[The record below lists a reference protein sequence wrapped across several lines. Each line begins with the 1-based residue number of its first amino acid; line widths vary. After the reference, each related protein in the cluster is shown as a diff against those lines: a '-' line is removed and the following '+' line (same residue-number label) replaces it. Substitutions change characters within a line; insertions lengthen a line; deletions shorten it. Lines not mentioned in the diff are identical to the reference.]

1 MKIYENTNPDVVSK
15 RRIIFIGIVIFM
27 LFLIIIF
34 KLCYMQ
40 LVNVKAS
47 VSNLNKLSTKTVY
60 GRSMPRGKI
69 LDRNYNVI
77 VDNIGTNMISYK
89 RESKVSVKDE
99 IDMAYLLAKKID
111 VSYTKLTVNMLK
123 DFWIANNKEEA
134 DKKITKEEYELY
146 ERRKLKASELEKLK
160 KERIGENELGVYQD
174 IDKEAAYIYYLMNHG
189 YSYDEKVIKD
199 DASDEEYAYIVSN
212 KEKLKGFETSTSW
225 QRSYPYGDTLRQI
238 LGNVSSYEQGLPE
251 ELKNEYLKKGYSLN
265 DRVGLSYLELQY
277 EDELFGKKDKYEVKN
292 GVKKLIEKGSSGNDI
307 VLSIDINLQQELEK
321 ILEEELINV
330 KGEPNTEYYDHTSV
344 VITDPKTG
352 EILAMAS
359 KQITNTPDGYK
370 ISDYTT
376 NLLTGSDTPGSIV
389 KGASMLVGYSTG
401 NLKPGQVFYD
411 KCIKFKNT
419 PQKCSWSTSLG
430 ALNDITALRYSSNSY
445 QFQLALKVAGVN
457 YYHNMPIKI
466 DDTAL
471 NTYRSV
477 FNTLGLGV
485 KSGIDLPN
493 ETEGYKG
500 KTSNAGLLLNYSIG
514 QYDTYS
520 ALQLSS
526 YVNTLA
532 NLGERNKL
540 HLVKEIRYSTD
551 DDSLGSVKKTYEK
564 EVLNTSDI
572 DKIYFERV
580 REGFKSVMDG
590 YLGKGYM
597 GSSPNPAGK
606 TGTSESFYDSDGDGK
621 VDQET
626 YSKSFIGY
634 APYDNPVM
642 SIVSISPHVRHKKSS
657 STYASGVNKRIVS
670 RICNIFFENY
680 K

>member
-1 MKIYENTNPDVVSK
+1 MKKYDNNNPEVITK
-15 RRIIFIGIVIFM
+15 NRIIVILIILSILFIV
-27 LFLIIIF
+27 IIF
-34 KLCYMQ
+34 KVSYMQ
-40 LVNVKAS
+40 LINVKAS
-47 VSNLNKLSTKTVY
+47 IKNLDKLSTKIVY
-60 GRSMPRGKI
+60 GNSMPRGRI

-89 RESKVSVKDE
+89 REKGITIKDE
-99 IDMAYLLAKKID
+99 IDMAYIVADKLDINY
-111 VSYTKLTVNMLK
+111 VKLTDNILK
-123 DFWIANNKEEA
+123 DFWIANNKELA
-134 DKKITKEEYELY
+134 DKKITKKEYKLY
-146 ERRKLKASELEKLK
+146 ERRKLKAKDLEKLK
-160 KERIGENELGVYQD
+160 KERITKEELSIYNEK
-174 IDKEAAYIYYLMNHG
+174 DKEAAYIYYLMNHG

-199 DASDEEYAYIVSN
+199 DASDEEYVFVASN
-212 KEKLKGFETSTSW
+212 KSKLRGFITSTSW
-225 QRSYPYGDTLRQI
+225 QRTYPYNDTLRQI
-238 LGNVSSYEQGLPE
+238 LGTVSSYEQGLPE
-251 ELKNEYLKKGYSLN
+251 NLKTSYLKKGYSLN

-277 EDELFGKKDKYEVKN
+277 EDELYGKKDKYEVKN
-292 GVKKLIEKGSSGNDI
+292 GKKTLIEKGSRGNDI

-321 ILEEELINV
+321 IIEEELINA
-330 KGEPNTEYYDHTSV
+330 KREANTQYFDHTSV

-352 EILAMAS
+352 EVLAMAS
-359 KQITNTPDGYK
+359 KQITNTNEGYK

-376 NLLTGSDTPGSIV
+376 SILTSSDTPGSIV

-401 NLKPGQVFYD
+401 NLKIGDVFYD

-430 ALNDITALRYSSNSY
+430 TLNDITALRYSSNSY
-445 QFQLALKVAGVN
+445 QFQLALKVAGIN

-466 DDTAL
+466 DDSAL

-485 KSGIDLPN
+485 KSEIDLPN
-493 ETEGYKG
+493 ETSGYKG

-520 ALQLSS
+520 VLQLSS

-532 NLGERNKL
+532 NLGTRNKL
-540 HLVKEIRYSTD
+540 HMVKEVRYPTKDESI
-551 DDSLGSVKKTYEK
+551 GNVKTNYQT
-564 EVLNTSDI
+564 EVLNTSNI

-580 REGFKSVMDG
+580 REGFVSVMEG

-597 GSSPNPAGK
+597 GNSPNPAGK
-606 TGTSESFYDSDGDGK
+606 TGTSESFYDSDSDGK
-621 VDQET
+621 IDKET

-642 SIVSISPHVRHKKSS
+642 SIVSISPHVSYKNGVSS
-657 STYASGVNKRIVS
+657 YTSNVNKRIVS
-670 RICNIFFENY
+670 RICNIFFEIY